1 VGGRFRMFLRMPTE
15 TEITEITP
23 MDEPSDLNPKLDQL
37 APGAYCKHRSW
48 GVGKISSK
56 DDALGAFLIDFRTKK
71 GHPMEFA
78 YAAQSLKPLGNDHLE
93 ARILREPEVV
103 KTLASEK
110 PGEFMKL
117 AVTSLGREATASR
130 LEEALVPHLFQAEG
144 WKKFWE
150 SAKRAMRKDPHF
162 VIPGKRTDPIQYL
175 ESAPDT
181 KAGGLEELQEAVGA
195 KRVMEA
201 LEKLQKSKTPTEL
214 KQFAEEAFKLVD
226 AAAQKIPK
234 SQVSQVAELALA
246 RSEYSV
252 VAGLPPEIGPVLK
265 GILPVEPN
273 RMAAVIEALPAGK
286 QARFA
291 ELAGNQ
297 LGERWTEL
305 LFSLLPR
312 ASGRLMDAITAR
324 FKKATR
330 LAELEG
336 ALDRLLRE
344 RLTHPDLIVWLCRN
358 RTGELSKLAGPSLFL
373 TALNVLEKEQLSESS
388 RGSRLRDLLLA
399 DKELIRDLLAPSSP
413 EEVRDVTRSALAS
426 TAFEELDKRSLIGA
440 LVKLYPQVGS
450 MVAGENRTTVVEAP
464 IVSWESLEKRKA
476 ELEEITTKKIP
487 ANSKEI
493 GVARSYGDLKENHEF
508 KAAKEMQAVLMRRK
522 AELEAMIVAAQG
534 TDFSGVKG
542 DEVAIGTVVEYVHAE
557 GGQKKS
563 VTILGAWDSDPEKG
577 ILSYQTAVAQALMQR
592 KIGDS
597 AELPSESGS
606 RFKIVIQSIRAYRS

>member
-1 VGGRFRMFLRMPTE
+1 MFNAMPTE
-15 TEITEITP
+15 IETQELDK
-23 MDEPSDLNPKLDQL
+23 MDDVSDLDPKAQEKIKPLV
-37 APGAYCKHRSW
+37 PKAYCRHRSW
-48 GVGKISSK
+48 GVGQIVEK

-71 GHPMEFA
+71 GHSMEFG
-78 YAAQSLKPLGNDHLE
+78 YAAEALKHLPDEHFE
-93 ARILREPEVV
+93 ARILREPETIRTMARDQVADLLQLVV
-103 KTLASEK
+103 E
-110 PGEFMKL
+110 
-117 AVTSLGREATASR
+117 SLGKEATVVR
-130 LEEALVPHLFQAEG
+130 LEESMVPHLFAADG

-150 SAKRAMRKDPHF
+150 AAKRAMKKDPRF
-162 VIPGKRTDPIQYL
+162 VIPGKRHEPIQYM
-175 ESAPDT
+175 ESAPES
-181 KAGGLEELQEAVGA
+181 KGGGIEELREAVGA
-195 KRVMEA
+195 KRVIEV
-201 LEKLQKSKTPTEL
+201 LEKLQKNKSSGDFKAM
-214 KQFAEEAFKLVD
+214 AEEAFRLVD

-234 SQVSQVAELALA
+234 SQISQVAELALA
-246 RSEYSV
+246 RSEFAQS
-252 VAGLPPEIGPVLK
+252 AGLSTEIGPVLK
-265 GILPVEPN
+265 GILPSEPH
-273 RMAAVIEALPAGK
+273 RMAIVIEALPAGK
-286 QARFA
+286 MPRFA
-291 ELAGNQ
+291 ELACLQ

-305 LFSLLPR
+305 FFALLPR

-324 FKKATR
+324 FKKANR

-358 RTGELSKLAGPSLFL
+358 RTGELAKLANPSLFL

-388 RGSRLRDLLLA
+388 RGSRLRDLLLE

-464 IVSWESLEKRKA
+464 IVSWESLEKRKL

-522 AELEAMIVAAQG
+522 LELEAMIVSAQG

-542 DEVAIGTVVEYVHAE
+542 DEVAIGTVVEYESAE
-557 GGQKKS
+557 GGEKKT
-563 VTILGAWDSDPEKG
+563 VTILGAWDSDPERG
-577 ILSYQTAVAQALMQR
+577 ILSYQTAVAQALVRR
-592 KIGDS
+592 KVGDT
-597 AELPSESGS
+597 AELPSEKGPKTAVTI
-606 RFKIVIQSIRAYRS
+606 RSIRPFKS